1 MDKDASEYEYVKKL
15 LLNEE
20 VLEHQCSDYL
30 QMKLLI
36 KLPKFKLGTWNSL
49 WIHDQTFKVESE
61 LHDEWPIGKWMM
73 HRGTWVI
80 ESESW
85 YYDNSGTD
93 LN

>member
-36 KLPKFKLGTWNSL
+36 KLPKFKLGT
-49 WIHDQTFKVESE
+49 
-61 LHDEWPIGKWMM
+61 
-73 HRGTWVI
+73 
-80 ESESW
+80 
-85 YYDNSGTD
+85 
-93 LN
+93 